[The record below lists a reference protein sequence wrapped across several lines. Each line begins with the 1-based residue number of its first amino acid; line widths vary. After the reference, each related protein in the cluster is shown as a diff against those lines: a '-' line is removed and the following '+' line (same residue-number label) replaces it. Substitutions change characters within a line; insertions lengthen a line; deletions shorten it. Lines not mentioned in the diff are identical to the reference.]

1 MDSGAAPRRSCRL
14 AGLPPSTD
22 PPPLGEGPRQ
32 SRRTTSHF
40 DSHTMGDHSEDTSE
54 SLPTPIHVDDGAFT
68 PSYDISP
75 DLTELGPVISEIG
88 ALHDTHIHSRPD
100 PSLQH
105 YRYGMPE
112 DAETHFEPA
121 STSYGVYASTG
132 FPIHGLEFHAESEF
146 DPNTIPGGIPM
157 PYLAERFGNTSHIAH
172 PSQRWKLHLIY
183 LLGLELVIP

>member
-1 MDSGAAPRRSCRL
+1 MDSGAVPRRSRHL

-54 SLPTPIHVDDGAFT
+54 SLPPPIRVDDGAFT

-112 DAETHFEPA
+112 YAETHFELA
-121 STSYGVYASTG
+121 STSYGVW
-132 FPIHGLEFHAESEF
+132 PIE
-146 DPNTIPGGIPM
+146 
-157 PYLAERFGNTSHIAH
+157 
-172 PSQRWKLHLIY
+172 
-183 LLGLELVIP
+183 